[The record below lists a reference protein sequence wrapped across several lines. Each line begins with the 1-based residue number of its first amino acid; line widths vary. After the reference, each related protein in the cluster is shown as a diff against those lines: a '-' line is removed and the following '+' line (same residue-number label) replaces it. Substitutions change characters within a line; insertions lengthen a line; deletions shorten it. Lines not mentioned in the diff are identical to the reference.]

1 MPVPPGGVSTMR
13 YLVLLLLLLLVLAV
27 AGLVWIWPRYPYL
40 PAQASPWTV
49 ERLPRNPVISLVAE
63 EHGYVNINGP
73 SVIRV
78 PDWVERPLGRFYM
91 YFAHHKGSYIR
102 LAVADTLTGPWT
114 VYDPGVLQ
122 LSNSGF
128 PEALVGEADGSE
140 GLSELFSTFSPQVA
154 RDYLLLGYRATVT
167 DPALRRERGMSS
179 ATNRKPHIASP
190 EVIVDQE
197 RQQLV
202 MYFHGYDGSGG
213 QRSRIATSTDGL
225 NFEVQPGEVFSTY
238 LRSFQH
244 AGQYY
249 LLGMPGV
256 LYRGDSPLGPF
267 QPRDLLLFE
276 PDMRHA
282 GLLVED
288 DTLYVLWSKVGYAPE
303 RILLSRV
310 AIGPDDWNLWQASA
324 PVDLLSPGE
333 DWEGVSLP
341 VVPSLRGELDE
352 AANELRDPFVF
363 RDEDGQLY
371 LFYVGGG
378 EQAIGIARLVETV
391 DPPAED

>member
-1 MPVPPGGVSTMR
+1 M
-13 YLVLLLLLLLVLAV
+13 
-27 AGLVWIWPRYPYL
+27 
-40 PAQASPWTV
+40 
-49 ERLPRNPVISLVAE
+49 AE

-78 PDWVERPLGRFYM
+78 PDWVKRPLGRFYM

-102 LAVADTLTGPWT
+102 LAVADNLTGPWT

-122 LSNSGF
+122 LSDSGF
-128 PEALVGEADGSE
+128 PEALVGEADESA
-140 GLSELFSTFSPQVA
+140 GLSDLFSTFSLHVV

-190 EVIVDQE
+190 EVIVDEE

-225 NFEVQPGEVFSTY
+225 NFEVQPGELFSTY

-244 AGQYY
+244 EGQHY

-256 LYRGDSPLGPF
+256 LYRGDFPLGPF
-267 QPRDLLLFE
+267 QPRDRLLFE

-288 DTLYVLWSKVGYAPE
+288 DTLYVFWSKVGYAPE

-352 AANELRDPFVF
+352 AANELRDPFVI

-378 EQAIGIARLVETV
+378 EQAIGVARLVETV